1 MPIVLKGSIKQ
12 EKRMANRSG
21 YLFVLH
27 FCPKSFENIDAA
39 GLLTF
44 LFPAAF
50 PPDAGSGWRLAR
62 KLPEGWDHS
71 SGDCPGIT
79 PDSPLRI
86 VLKQD
91 RSTVSTG
98 SKVNTSYSAVQL
110 IFQHWRYFGMWRWM
124 ITGLLPLSGDGACS
138 AFYLLYR

>member
-1 MPIVLKGSIKQ
+1 
-12 EKRMANRSG
+12 MANRSG

-50 PPDAGSGWRLAR
+50 PPDARQWLEIG
-62 KLPEGWDHS
+62 PETSPKGKDHS

-79 PDSPLRI
+79 PDSL
-86 VLKQD
+86 L
-91 RSTVSTG
+91 G
-98 SKVNTSYSAVQL
+98 SS
-110 IFQHWRYFGMWRWM
+110 
-124 ITGLLPLSGDGACS
+124 
-138 AFYLLYR
+138 